1 MNGYF
6 CKMKFVA
13 KLLLVLFVAFLSAP
27 TIVKLIEKNTDVSL
41 FYNFSDEEFHKDYKE
56 IKADLSQ
63 EFAFRF
69 NYVPLIEKANIISKN
84 LSKHDIVTSV
94 IFSPP
99 PELI

>member
-1 MNGYF
+1 
-6 CKMKFVA
+6 MKFVA
-13 KLLLVLFVAFLSAP
+13 RIVLFLFVAFLSAP
-27 TIVKLIEKNTDVSL
+27 TLIALIEKDTDTSL
-41 FYNFSDEEFHKDYKE
+41 CYSFNEEELQKDMKE

-63 EFAFRF
+63 EFSFRF
-69 NYVPLIEKANIISKN
+69 NYVPLIEKVNIISKN